1 MKYQDNMNTNNEL
14 CQILQEQG
22 TGNAESGTRYYRNRE
37 QGTWNKILQKQ
48 GTRNRNQVQDIIG
61 TGNKEKE
68 LGTRYY
74 MNREQG
80 TWNKI
85 L

>member
-1 MKYQDNMNTNNEL
+1 MNY
-14 CQILQEQG
+14 
-22 TGNAESGTRYYRNRE
+22 ARYYRNRE
-37 QGTWNKILQKQ
+37 QGM
-48 GTRNRNQVQDIIG
+48 RNQEQDIIG

-68 LGTRYY
+68 LGTRYI